1 MPKKTKPKTP
11 HGGFRPGS
19 GAKPKGKQARVTV
32 SFLLEPEHRQYILTQ
47 SHELGISQSD
57 FLNQLLDE
65 INKEVKP

>member
-1 MPKKTKPKTP
+1 MPKKTKKPT

-32 SFLLEPEHRQYILTQ
+32 SFLLEPEHRQFILTQ